1 MADNGTLGDRLR
13 RKRQENSLTQEELAH
28 LSGISQVMIAKI
40 EQGRRQPR
48 LPVLTRLSTAL
59 DTPLSELLDNR
70 PRLDGHRD
78 GASILAIRDALLSPS
93 QLPGL
98 DLSSGDGEPTPLPQL
113 RDTVANAA
121 RLYWA
126 GNFAPLAAML
136 PALIGEGRLTA
147 QAAGPQGSS
156 LLAQTYD
163 LTAALMVH
171 MGKEDL
177 AALAAERAVTAALAS
192 GDELLHAMLE
202 GTYAWVLL
210 HQGRLSESEQL
221 AVSVADRVEPSFSAP
236 AEHVAVWG
244 TLLLTALAP
253 AAAAGRDVG
262 EYVALASAGAERIG
276 RPTKTYAG
284 QSPFGQA
291 SVAMQACHA
300 YAVTREPAK
309 ALTAARKLSPG
320 DLTGISHGRHLLDVA
335 QAHTDARHPA
345 AATAVL
351 TQARTLA
358 PVWFRHQGVARSL
371 VSDLCE
377 QQKRLSPALRELA
390 ASVDP
395 HWYAPYHR
403 HGG

>member
-1 MADNGTLGDRLR
+1 MADNATLGERLR

-28 LSGISQVMIAKI
+28 LAGVSQAMIAKI

-48 LPVLTRLSTAL
+48 MPLLTRLSAAL

-93 QLPGL
+93 QLPDISPGS
-98 DLSSGDGEPTPLPQL
+98 DDAEPTPLTQL
-113 RDTVANAA
+113 QGTLAEAA
-121 RLYWA
+121 RRHWS
-126 GNFAPLAAML
+126 GDFAALAAML
-136 PALIGEGRLTA
+136 PALIGEARLTA
-147 QAAGPQGSS
+147 QAEGPPAGS
-156 LLAQTYD
+156 LLAQVYD

-177 AALAAERAVTAALAS
+177 AALAAERAIIAATAG
-192 GDELLHAMLE
+192 GDELLHATLE

-210 HQGRLSESEQL
+210 HQGRLAESEQL
-221 AVSVADRVEPSFSAP
+221 AATVADRIEPTFSAP
-236 AEHVAVWG
+236 AEQVAVYG

-262 EYVALASAGAERIG
+262 DYVALASAGAERLG
-276 RPTKTYAG
+276 TPTKTYAG

-300 YAVTREPAK
+300 HAVAREPAK
-309 ALTAARKLSPG
+309 ALTAARKIHPG
-320 DLTGISHGRHLLDVA
+320 DLAGISYGRHLLDVA

-351 TQARTLA
+351 AQARAQA

-371 VSDLCE
+371 IADLVE
-377 QQKRLSPALRELA
+377 QQKRLSPALRGLA

-403 HGG
+403 HGE